1 MMEVGGRMQAP
12 NNTILQATVGSEMFG
27 LNISSSDRDEMGV
40 CIEDLQAFVGFSE
53 FEQYVLEANKGH
65 ELDLTIY
72 SLKKYLRLCLKG
84 NPTVLTLLFVPQER
98 CLVNTYLGAE
108 LQGLA
113 PKMWSKA
120 AGRAFLGYLTAQR
133 MRLLGE
139 RGGKDVNRPEL
150 VEKYGFDT
158 KYAMHM
164 LRLGFQG
171 IEFMET
177 GRMTLPMQ
185 ERERAF
191 LMNVRLGKVS
201 LQECLTKCGELERS
215 LKDLLDSNF
224 IPEQGDQKSVEDWM
238 LDVYYHQ
245 WKGHRG

>member
-1 MMEVGGRMQAP
+1 MTKSTVEA
-12 NNTILQATVGSEMFG
+12 NTILRATVGSEMFG

-40 CIEDLQAFVGFSE
+40 CIEDMRDLVGFSE
-53 FEQYVLEANKGH
+53 FEQFVLEANKGH

-84 NPTVLTLLFVPQER
+84 NPTVLTLLFVPPER
-98 CLVNTYLGAE
+98 CINRTVYGGD

-113 PKMWSKA
+113 PYFWSKT

-139 RGGKDVNRPEL
+139 RGGKDVNRPDL

-171 IEFMET
+171 VEFLET
-177 GRMTLPMQ
+177 GRMTLPMREH
-185 ERERAF
+185 ERTF
-191 LMNVRLGKVS
+191 LMNVRLGQVP
-201 LQECLTKCGELERS
+201 LQDCLTKCGELERS

-224 IPEQGDQKSVEDWM
+224 IPEQGNQEKVESWM
-238 LDVYYHQ
+238 LDVYYNT
-245 WKGHRG
+245 WRGRNEKG